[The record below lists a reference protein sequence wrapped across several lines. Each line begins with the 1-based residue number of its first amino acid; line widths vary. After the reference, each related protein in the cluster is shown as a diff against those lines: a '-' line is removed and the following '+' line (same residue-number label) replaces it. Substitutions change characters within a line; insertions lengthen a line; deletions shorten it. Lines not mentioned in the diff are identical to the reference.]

1 MAKRIAFQFDDNLD
15 YQLQAVTSTVEL
27 FRGLSR
33 RVEGIY
39 RPERIRKTDEGD
51 PVRNNDIVVGSRL
64 LANLRNVQLQNDLF
78 ADSALVDGN
87 NFTIEM
93 ETGTGKTYVYLRT
106 ILELYKEY
114 GFKKFIVV
122 VPSIAIRKGVEK
134 SMEQLQD
141 HFKRLYDIDI
151 LKHSFIYDSNNPKQV
166 STKLVEINDLSICV
180 MNIQAFNKDT
190 NKIRTEDEYGQIL
203 WEDIKYIKPIVIID
217 EPQKIE
223 GTKKNKSKSLKAIEE
238 LEPLFTLRYSATH
251 KQLYNQIYK
260 LDSYGAYQRDLVKR
274 IEVKTVHGVIPKDYP
289 YIRYLS
295 FTSDLKAKIEIFSQE
310 QGGTIRFKTFHV
322 GGGAS
327 IEELSGNL
335 PQYKDMR
342 IAEEPHKLKP
352 LQIATKEKIMELEQ
366 GHSTYEIEKNE
377 AIRIQIRLA
386 IQNHFVKQMNIIR
399 AGRKIKALTLFFVD
413 AVDKVRDSNAPD
425 GRGEYLK
432 IFDEEYRKYVSQNAV
447 LLGKYK
453 EYFPDFMDV
462 HAVREGYFARDAKN
476 NAVEIEGWDSSLDE
490 ENMKIK
496 AKSQDDIDRGISLI
510 LEKKDEL
517 ISFEEP
523 LAFIFS
529 HSALR
534 EGWDNPN
541 VFTLCTLKSG
551 GSDIAK
557 KQEIGRGLRLPVDIT
572 GNRCL
577 DRRINELTVIANDYY
592 DHFAAALQKDFND
605 SMNYDKNE
613 VTAEILISTLKT
625 AGVPQIKITP
635 KLVDTLKQELI
646 SAGVMNG
653 EHILKG
659 TASQVTKLFDNMI
672 FVDETLYE
680 HMENIKKQFKELM
693 VQKGSR
699 KIEIRNGDNE
709 PYENKVRA
717 FVTQGEFEKIY
728 FALRENLM
736 KRTMYKCEISK
747 DKFIYECAEEINDFL
762 RFVRAKNEYKVEVGK
777 AKFDEAAMFVMEEV
791 TYGMKEI
798 EIEIESEP
806 KGDFE
811 IANYIMYHTMLPRL
825 AIFKIISQ
833 VEKRELLNNQD
844 ILDMVTQRILKRLNS
859 TKASNITSYE
869 VIKGYELDSRNIF
882 ELDTI
887 SEEDFKVEWRVFH
900 ANANRSSAM
909 NEYYKLDS
917 QGEKSFA
924 EKLENNQNVLMFTKL
939 KKGGFVI
946 DTPHGNYSPDWAI
959 ICKKDTLCKP
969 ELGIYFIVETKAGKE
984 WENLQTEEQ
993 NKIRCGQ
1000 LHFQAV
1006 SEQIRFDWVNGYE
1019 DFKTKFGVK
1028 ESEAEILLQE

>member
-1 MAKRIAFQFDDNLD
+1 MAKRITFQFDDDLD
-15 YQLQAVTSTVEL
+15 YQLQAVKSTVEL
-27 FRGLSR
+27 FNGLSR
-33 RVEGIY
+33 RVDGIY
-39 RPERIRKTDEGD
+39 RPDRIRKIGEGD

-64 LANLRNVQLQNDLF
+64 LENLRSVQLQNDLF
-78 ADSALVDGN
+78 ADSVLAEGN

-134 SMEQLQD
+134 AMEQLQD
-141 HFKRLYDIDI
+141 HFKRLYDVD
-151 LKHSFIYDSNNPKQV
+151 LSKHSFIYDSNNPKQV
-166 STKLVEINDLSICV
+166 SSKLVESNDLSICV

-203 WEDIKYIKPIVIID
+203 WEDIKYIKPIIIID

-238 LEPLFTLRYSATH
+238 LQPLFTLRYSATH

-260 LDSYGAYQRDLVKR
+260 LDSYGAYQKDLVKR

-310 QGGTIRFKTFHV
+310 QGGTIRFKTFNV
-322 GGGAS
+322 GGGTS

-352 LQIATKEKIMELEQ
+352 LQVATKEKIIELEQ

-377 AIRIQIRLA
+377 AVRIQIRLA
-386 IQNHFVKQMNIIR
+386 IQNHFVKQMNILR
-399 AGRKIKALTLFFVD
+399 TGRKIKTLTLFFID
-413 AVDKVRDSNAPD
+413 SVDKVRDNTAPD
-425 GRGEYLK
+425 GRGEYLR
-432 IFDEEYRKYVSQNAV
+432 IFDEEYKKYVSQNAV
-447 LLGKYK
+447 TIEKYK
-453 EYFPDFMDV
+453 EYFPDYMHV
-462 HAVREGYFARDAKN
+462 QSVREGYFARDAKN
-476 NAVEIEGWDSSLDE
+476 NAVEIEGWDSSVDE
-490 ENMKIK
+490 DSLKIK
-496 AKSQDDIDRGISLI
+496 AKSQEDIDRGISLI

-517 ISFEEP
+517 ISFDEP

-551 GSDIAK
+551 GSEIAK

-605 SMNYDKNE
+605 NMNYDKNE

-625 AGVPQIKITP
+625 SGVPQEKITP
-635 KLVDTLKQELI
+635 ELVDTLKQELI

-653 EHILKG
+653 DHILKG
-659 TASQVTKLFDNMI
+659 TPSQVTKLFDNMT
-672 FVDETLYE
+672 FVDDTLYE

-693 VQKGSR
+693 VQKGTK

-717 FVTQGEFEKIY
+717 FVTQGEFEQIY

-736 KRTMYKCEISK
+736 KRTMYKFKIDK
-747 DKFIYECAEEINDFL
+747 NKFIGDCALEINNYLMFMK
-762 RFVRAKNEYKVEVGK
+762 FKNEYKVEVGK
-777 AKFDEAAMFVMEEV
+777 AKFNESAMFVMEEA
-791 TYGMKEI
+791 TYGAKEL
-798 EIEIESEP
+798 EVEVEADAKS
-806 KGDFE
+806 DFE

-825 AIFKIISQ
+825 AIFKIIKS
-833 VEKRELLNNQD
+833 VKKRELLNNQD
-844 ILDMVTQRILKRLNS
+844 ILDTVTQKILKLLND
-859 TKASNITSYE
+859 TKAANITSYE
-869 VIKGYELDSRNIF
+869 VINGYELDSRNIF

-887 SEEDFKVEWRVFH
+887 SEEDFNDEWRVFR
-900 ANANRSSAM
+900 ANADRSSAM

-917 QGEKSFA
+917 KGEKEFA
-924 EKLENNQNVLMFTKL
+924 EKLENNQNVLLFTKL

-946 DTPHGNYSPDWAI
+946 DTPYGNYSPDWAI
-959 ICKKDTLCKP
+959 VCRKDSLSSP
-969 ELGIYFIVETKAGKE
+969 ELGIYFIVETKAGKQDI
-984 WENLQTEEQ
+984 NLQEVER
-993 NKIRCGQ
+993 NKIQCGK

-1006 SEQIRFDWVNGYE
+1006 SEQIRFDWVNSYE
-1019 DFKTKFGVK
+1019 DFRVKFGVA
-1028 ESEAEILLQE
+1028 ESE